1 MTRIAILALLLLL
14 PAGASAGKGQGAFWR
29 SLLVP
34 GWGQRYATGGG
45 GRFFAAEL
53 AFWGGYLGFER
64 LREVRRDQYRAFAA
78 AHADA
83 RPQGKDGEYFDDLG
97 FYQSRLEH
105 NQFARYEDGPAA
117 ELYPLGRD
125 SFWEWDQD
133 ASRERYRQLRNAS
146 SHARRQA
153 LYMTGLVVVN
163 HLVSAVHA
171 ARMAGGASEADT
183 NILPVFAPGPG
194 GASLLL
200 VRRFH

>member
-78 AHADA
+78 THADA

-105 NQFARYEDGPAA
+105 NQFARYEDGPEAA
-117 ELYPLGRD
+117 IYPLGRD
-125 SFWEWDQD
+125 FFWEWDRQ
-133 ASRERYRQLRNAS
+133 ASRERYRQLRNSTAG
-146 SHARRQA
+146 AGRQA
-153 LYMTGLVVVN
+153 LFMTGLVAVN
-163 HLVSAVHA
+163 HLFAAIHA
-171 ARMAGGASEADT
+171 ARTASGEVRTDIVPVPERGGAA
-183 NILPVFAPGPG
+183 
-194 GASLLL
+194 LLL
-200 VRRFH
+200 VHRF

>member
-83 RPQGKDGEYFDDLG
+83 RPQGKDGEYFDDLETR
-97 FYQSRLEH
+97 SIDERE
-105 NQFARYEDGPAA
+105 AA
-117 ELYPLGRD
+117 HLSKLP
-125 SFWEWDQD
+125 SQISNIKF
-133 ASRERYRQLRNAS
+133 S
-146 SHARRQA
+146 S
-153 LYMTGLVVVN
+153 
-163 HLVSAVHA
+163 
-171 ARMAGGASEADT
+171 
-183 NILPVFAPGPG
+183 
-194 GASLLL
+194 
-200 VRRFH
+200 

>member
-83 RPQGKDGEYFDDLG
+83 RPQSKDGEYFDDLG

-105 NQFARYEDGPAA
+105 NQFARYEDGPEAA
-117 ELYPLGRD
+117 IYPLGRD
-125 SFWEWDQD
+125 FFWEWDRQ
-133 ASRERYRQLRNAS
+133 ASRERYRQLRNSTAG
-146 SHARRQA
+146 AGRQA
-153 LYMTGLVVVN
+153 LFMTGLVAVN
-163 HLVSAVHA
+163 HLFAAIHA
-171 ARMAGGASEADT
+171 ARTASGEVRTDIVPVPERGGAA
-183 NILPVFAPGPG
+183 
-194 GASLLL
+194 LLL
-200 VRRFH
+200 VHCF

>member
-105 NQFARYEDGPAA
+105 NQFARYEDGPEAA
-117 ELYPLGRD
+117 IYPLGRD
-125 SFWEWDQD
+125 FFWEWDRQ
-133 ASRERYRQLRNAS
+133 ASRELYRQLRNSTAG
-146 SHARRQA
+146 AGRQA
-153 LYMTGLVVVN
+153 LFMTGLVAVN
-163 HLVSAVHA
+163 HLFAAIHA
-171 ARMAGGASEADT
+171 ARTASGEVRTDIVPVPERGGAA
-183 NILPVFAPGPG
+183 
-194 GASLLL
+194 LLL
-200 VRRFH
+200 VHCF

>member
-105 NQFARYEDGPAA
+105 NQFARYEDGPEVAI
-117 ELYPLGRD
+117 YPLGRD
-125 SFWEWDQD
+125 FFWEWDRQ
-133 ASRERYRQLRNAS
+133 ASRERYRQLRNSTAG
-146 SHARRQA
+146 AGRQA
-153 LYMTGLVVVN
+153 LFMTGLVAVN
-163 HLVSAVHA
+163 HLFAAIHA
-171 ARMAGGASEADT
+171 ARTASGEVRTDIVPVPERGGAA
-183 NILPVFAPGPG
+183 
-194 GASLLL
+194 LLL
-200 VRRFH
+200 VHRF

>member
-105 NQFARYEDGPAA
+105 NQFARYEDGPEAA
-117 ELYPLGRD
+117 IYPLGRD
-125 SFWEWDQD
+125 FFWEWDRQ
-133 ASRERYRQLRNAS
+133 ASRELYRQLRNSTAG
-146 SHARRQA
+146 AGRQA
-153 LYMTGLVVVN
+153 LFMTGLVAVN
-163 HLVSAVHA
+163 HLFAAIHA
-171 ARMAGGASEADT
+171 ARTASGEVRTDIVPVPERGGAA
-183 NILPVFAPGPG
+183 
-194 GASLLL
+194 LLL
-200 VRRFH
+200 VHRF

>member
-1 MTRIAILALLLLL
+1 MTRIAILALLFLL

-97 FYQSRLEH
+97 FYHSRLEH
-105 NQFARYEDGPAA
+105 NQFARYEDGPEAA
-117 ELYPLGRD
+117 IYPLGRD
-125 SFWEWDQD
+125 FFWEWDRQ
-133 ASRERYRQLRNAS
+133 ASRERYRQLRNSTAG
-146 SHARRQA
+146 AGRQA
-153 LYMTGLVVVN
+153 LFMTGLVAVN
-163 HLVSAVHA
+163 HLFAAIHA
-171 ARMAGGASEADT
+171 ARTASGDARTDIVPGPERGGAA
-183 NILPVFAPGPG
+183 
-194 GASLLL
+194 LLL
-200 VRRFH
+200 VHRC

>member
-105 NQFARYEDGPAA
+105 NQFARYEDGPVAA
-117 ELYPLGRD
+117 IYPLGRD
-125 SFWEWDQD
+125 FFWEWDRQ
-133 ASRERYRQLRNAS
+133 ASRERYRQLRNSTAG
-146 SHARRQA
+146 AGRQA
-153 LYMTGLVVVN
+153 LFMTGLVAVN
-163 HLVSAVHA
+163 HLFAAIHA
-171 ARMAGGASEADT
+171 ARTASGEVRTDIVPVPERGGAA
-183 NILPVFAPGPG
+183 
-194 GASLLL
+194 LLL
-200 VRRFH
+200 VHRF

>member
-105 NQFARYEDGPAA
+105 NQFARYEDGPEAA
-117 ELYPLGRD
+117 IYPLGRD
-125 SFWEWDQD
+125 FFWEWDRQ
-133 ASRERYRQLRNAS
+133 ASRERYRQLRNAT
-146 SHARRQA
+146 AGAGRQA
-153 LYMTGLVVVN
+153 LFMTGLVAVN
-163 HLVSAVHA
+163 HLFAAIHA
-171 ARMAGGASEADT
+171 ARTASGEVRTDIVPVPERGGAA
-183 NILPVFAPGPG
+183 
-194 GASLLL
+194 LLL
-200 VRRFH
+200 VRCF

>member
-34 GWGQRYATGGG
+34 GWGQRYANGGG

-105 NQFARYEDGPAA
+105 NQFARYEDGPEAA
-117 ELYPLGRD
+117 IYPLGRD
-125 SFWEWDQD
+125 FFWEWDRQ
-133 ASRERYRQLRNAS
+133 ASRERYRQLRNSTAG
-146 SHARRQA
+146 AGRQA
-153 LYMTGLVVVN
+153 LFMTGLVAVN
-163 HLVSAVHA
+163 HLFAAIHA
-171 ARMAGGASEADT
+171 ARTASGEVRTDIVPVPERGGGA
-183 NILPVFAPGPG
+183 
-194 GASLLL
+194 LLL
-200 VRRFH
+200 VHCF

>member
-83 RPQGKDGEYFDDLG
+83 RPQGKDGAYFDDLG

-105 NQFARYEDGPAA
+105 NQFARYEDGPEAA
-117 ELYPLGRD
+117 IYPLGRD
-125 SFWEWDQD
+125 FFWEWDRQ
-133 ASRERYRQLRNAS
+133 ASRERYRQLRNSTAG
-146 SHARRQA
+146 AGRQA
-153 LYMTGLVVVN
+153 LFMTGLVAVN
-163 HLVSAVHA
+163 HLFAAIHA
-171 ARMAGGASEADT
+171 ARTASGEVRTDIVPVPERGGAA
-183 NILPVFAPGPG
+183 
-194 GASLLL
+194 LLL
-200 VRRFH
+200 VHCF

>member
-53 AFWGGYLGFER
+53 AFWGGYSGFER

-105 NQFARYEDGPAA
+105 NQFARYEDGPEAA
-117 ELYPLGRD
+117 IYPLGRD
-125 SFWEWDQD
+125 FFWEWDRQ
-133 ASRERYRQLRNAS
+133 ASRERYRQLRNSTAG
-146 SHARRQA
+146 AGRQA
-153 LYMTGLVVVN
+153 LFMTGLVAVN
-163 HLVSAVHA
+163 HLFAAIHA
-171 ARMAGGASEADT
+171 ARTASGEVRTDIVPVPERGGAA
-183 NILPVFAPGPG
+183 
-194 GASLLL
+194 LLL
-200 VRRFH
+200 VHCF

>member
-64 LREVRRDQYRAFAA
+64 LREGRRDQYRAFAA

-105 NQFARYEDGPAA
+105 NQFARYEDGPEAA
-117 ELYPLGRD
+117 IYPLGRD
-125 SFWEWDQD
+125 FFWEWDRQ
-133 ASRERYRQLRNAS
+133 ASRERYRQLRNSTAG
-146 SHARRQA
+146 AGRQA
-153 LYMTGLVVVN
+153 LFMTGLVAVN
-163 HLVSAVHA
+163 HLFAAIHA
-171 ARMAGGASEADT
+171 ARTASGEVRTDIVPVPERGGAA
-183 NILPVFAPGPG
+183 
-194 GASLLL
+194 LLL
-200 VRRFH
+200 VHRF

>member
-64 LREVRRDQYRAFAA
+64 VREVRRDQYRAFAA

-105 NQFARYEDGPAA
+105 NQFARYEDGPEAA
-117 ELYPLGRD
+117 IYPLGRD
-125 SFWEWDQD
+125 FFWEWDRQ
-133 ASRERYRQLRNAS
+133 ASRERYRQLRNSTAG
-146 SHARRQA
+146 AGRQA
-153 LYMTGLVVVN
+153 LFMTGLVAVN
-163 HLVSAVHA
+163 HLFAAIHA
-171 ARMAGGASEADT
+171 ARTASGEVRTDIVPVPERGGAA
-183 NILPVFAPGPG
+183 
-194 GASLLL
+194 LLL
-200 VRRFH
+200 VHCF

>member
-105 NQFARYEDGPAA
+105 NQFARYEDGPEAA
-117 ELYPLGRD
+117 IYPLGRD
-125 SFWEWDQD
+125 FFWEWDRQ
-133 ASRERYRQLRNAS
+133 ASRERYRQLRNSTAG
-146 SHARRQA
+146 AGRQA
-153 LYMTGLVVVN
+153 LFMTGLVAVN
-163 HLVSAVHA
+163 HLFAAIHA
-171 ARMAGGASEADT
+171 ARTASGEVRTDIVPVPERGGAA
-183 NILPVFAPGPG
+183 
-194 GASLLL
+194 LLL
-200 VRRFH
+200 VHCF

>member
-83 RPQGKDGEYFDDLG
+83 RPQGKDGEYFDELG

-105 NQFARYEDGPAA
+105 NQFARYEDGPGAA
-117 ELYPLGRD
+117 IYPLGRD
-125 SFWEWDQD
+125 FFWEWDRQ
-133 ASRERYRQLRNAS
+133 ASRERYRQLRNSTAG
-146 SHARRQA
+146 AGRQA
-153 LYMTGLVVVN
+153 LFMTGLVAVN
-163 HLVSAVHA
+163 HLFAAIHA
-171 ARMAGGASEADT
+171 ARTASGEVRTDIVPVPERGGAA
-183 NILPVFAPGPG
+183 
-194 GASLLL
+194 LLL
-200 VRRFH
+200 VHCF

>member
-105 NQFARYEDGPAA
+105 NQFARYEDGPEAA
-117 ELYPLGRD
+117 IYPLGRD
-125 SFWEWDQD
+125 FFWEWDRQ
-133 ASRERYRQLRNAS
+133 ASRERYRQLRNSTAG
-146 SHARRQA
+146 ADRQA
-153 LYMTGLVVVN
+153 LFMTGLVVVN
-163 HLVSAVHA
+163 HLFAAIHA
-171 ARMAGGASEADT
+171 ARTASGEVRTDIVPVPERGGAA
-183 NILPVFAPGPG
+183 
-194 GASLLL
+194 LLL
-200 VRRFH
+200 VHCF

>member
-105 NQFARYEDGPAA
+105 NQFARYEDGPEAA
-117 ELYPLGRD
+117 IYPLGRD
-125 SFWEWDQD
+125 FFWEWDRQ
-133 ASRERYRQLRNAS
+133 ASRERYRQLRNSTAG
-146 SHARRQA
+146 AGRQA
-153 LYMTGLVVVN
+153 LFMTGVVAVN
-163 HLVSAVHA
+163 HLFAAIHA
-171 ARMAGGASEADT
+171 ARTASGEVRTDIVPVPERGGAA
-183 NILPVFAPGPG
+183 
-194 GASLLL
+194 LLL
-200 VRRFH
+200 VHRF

>member
-97 FYQSRLEH
+97 FYQSFLLGVGSPSV
-105 NQFARYEDGPAA
+105 ARALPAIAQCDGRRWPSGPF
-117 ELYPLGRD
+117 YDRPGRGQP
-125 SFWEWDQD
+125 S
-133 ASRERYRQLRNAS
+133 LC
-146 SHARRQA
+146 SHPR
-153 LYMTGLVVVN
+153 
-163 HLVSAVHA
+163 
-171 ARMAGGASEADT
+171 GAH
-183 NILPVFAPGPG
+183 GQ
-194 GASLLL
+194 
-200 VRRFH
+200 R

>member
-53 AFWGGYLGFER
+53 AFWGGYSGFER

-105 NQFARYEDGPAA
+105 NQFARYEDGPEAA
-117 ELYPLGRD
+117 IYPLGRD
-125 SFWEWDQD
+125 FFWEWDRQ
-133 ASRERYRQLRNAS
+133 ASRERYRQLRNSTAG
-146 SHARRQA
+146 AGRQA
-153 LYMTGLVVVN
+153 LFMTGLVAVN
-163 HLVSAVHA
+163 HLFAAIHA
-171 ARMAGGASEADT
+171 ARTASGEVRTDIVPVPERGGAA
-183 NILPVFAPGPG
+183 
-194 GASLLL
+194 LLL
-200 VRRFH
+200 VHRF

>member
-105 NQFARYEDGPAA
+105 NQFARYEDGPEAA
-117 ELYPLGRD
+117 IYPLGRD
-125 SFWEWDQD
+125 FFWEWDRQ
-133 ASRERYRQLRNAS
+133 ASRERYRQLRNSTAG
-146 SHARRQA
+146 AGRQA
-153 LYMTGLVVVN
+153 LFMTGLVAVN
-163 HLVSAVHA
+163 HLFAAIHA
-171 ARMAGGASEADT
+171 ARTASGELRTDIVPVPERGGAA
-183 NILPVFAPGPG
+183 
-194 GASLLL
+194 LLL
-200 VRRFH
+200 VHCF

>member
-1 MTRIAILALLLLL
+1 MTRIAILALLFLL

-53 AFWGGYLGFER
+53 AFWGGYLGYER

-105 NQFARYEDGPAA
+105 NQFARYEDGPEAA
-117 ELYPLGRD
+117 IYPLGRD
-125 SFWEWDQD
+125 FFWEWDRQ
-133 ASRERYRQLRNAS
+133 ASRERYRQLRNSTAG
-146 SHARRQA
+146 AGRQA
-153 LYMTGLVVVN
+153 LFMTGLVAVN
-163 HLVSAVHA
+163 HLFAAIHA
-171 ARMAGGASEADT
+171 ARTASGEVRTDIVPVPERGGAA
-183 NILPVFAPGPG
+183 
-194 GASLLL
+194 LLL
-200 VRRFH
+200 VHCF

>member
-64 LREVRRDQYRAFAA
+64 LREVRRDHYRAFAA

-105 NQFARYEDGPAA
+105 NQFARYEDGPEAA
-117 ELYPLGRD
+117 IYPLGRD
-125 SFWEWDQD
+125 FFWEWDRQ
-133 ASRERYRQLRNAS
+133 ASRERYRQLRNSTAG
-146 SHARRQA
+146 AGRQA
-153 LYMTGLVVVN
+153 LFMTGLVAVN
-163 HLVSAVHA
+163 HLFAAIHA
-171 ARMAGGASEADT
+171 ARTASGEVRTDIVPVPERGGAA
-183 NILPVFAPGPG
+183 
-194 GASLLL
+194 LLL
-200 VRRFH
+200 VHCF

>member
-1 MTRIAILALLLLL
+1 MLLL

-105 NQFARYEDGPAA
+105 NQFARYEDGPEAA
-117 ELYPLGRD
+117 IYPLGRD
-125 SFWEWDQD
+125 FFWEWDRQ
-133 ASRERYRQLRNAS
+133 ASRERYRQLRNSPAG
-146 SHARRQA
+146 AGRQA
-153 LYMTGLVVVN
+153 LFMTGLVAVN
-163 HLVSAVHA
+163 HLFAAIHA
-171 ARMAGGASEADT
+171 ARMASGEVRTDIVPVPERGGAA
-183 NILPVFAPGPG
+183 
-194 GASLLL
+194 LLL
-200 VRRFH
+200 VHCF

>member
-105 NQFARYEDGPAA
+105 NQFARYEDGPEAA
-117 ELYPLGRD
+117 IYPLGRD
-125 SFWEWDQD
+125 FFWEWDRQ
-133 ASRERYRQLRNAS
+133 ASRERYRQLRNSTAG
-146 SHARRQA
+146 AGRQA
-153 LYMTGLVVVN
+153 LFMTGLVAVN
-163 HLVSAVHA
+163 HLFAAIHA
-171 ARMAGGASEADT
+171 ARTASGEVRTDIVPVPEHGGAA
-183 NILPVFAPGPG
+183 
-194 GASLLL
+194 LLL
-200 VRRFH
+200 VHCF

>member
-105 NQFARYEDGPAA
+105 NQFARYEDGPEAA
-117 ELYPLGRD
+117 IYPLGRD
-125 SFWEWDQD
+125 FFWEWDRQ
-133 ASRERYRQLRNAS
+133 ASRERYRQLRNSTAG
-146 SHARRQA
+146 AGRQA
-153 LYMTGLVVVN
+153 LFMTGLVAVN
-163 HLVSAVHA
+163 HLFAAIHA
-171 ARMAGGASEADT
+171 ARTASGEVRTDIVPVPERGGAA
-183 NILPVFAPGPG
+183 
-194 GASLLL
+194 LLL
-200 VRRFH
+200 VHRF

>member
-1 MTRIAILALLLLL
+1 MKSIAILALLLLL
-14 PAGASAGKGQGAFWR
+14 PTAASAGKAQGAFWR

-105 NQFARYEDGPAA
+105 NQFARYEDGPEAA
-117 ELYPLGRD
+117 IYPLGRD
-125 SFWEWDQD
+125 FFWEWDRQ
-133 ASRERYRQLRNAS
+133 ASRERYRQLRNSTAG
-146 SHARRQA
+146 AGRQA
-153 LYMTGLVVVN
+153 LFMTGLVAVN
-163 HLVSAVHA
+163 HLFAAIHA
-171 ARMAGGASEADT
+171 ARTASGEVRTDIVPVPERGGAA
-183 NILPVFAPGPG
+183 
-194 GASLLL
+194 LLL
-200 VRRFH
+200 VHCF

>member
-105 NQFARYEDGPAA
+105 NQFARYEDGPEAA
-117 ELYPLGRD
+117 LYPLGRD
-125 SFWEWDQD
+125 FFWEWDRQ
-133 ASRERYRQLRNAS
+133 ASRERYRQLRNSTAG
-146 SHARRQA
+146 AGRQA
-153 LYMTGLVVVN
+153 LFMTGLVAVN
-163 HLVSAVHA
+163 HLFAAIHA
-171 ARMAGGASEADT
+171 ARTASGEVRTDIVPVPERGGGA
-183 NILPVFAPGPG
+183 
-194 GASLLL
+194 LLL
-200 VRRFH
+200 VHCF